1 MTAYNRLVR
10 PREGLNPFEGDDD
23 EEEYHDANGEGIYQ
37 EITEQWD
44 KRLAQ
49 CFSHNITQ

>member
-1 MTAYNRLVR
+1 MLIASLLPVQLMTAYNRLVR

-37 EITEQWD
+37 EITEQ
-44 KRLAQ
+44 
-49 CFSHNITQ
+49 